1 MTTAAKQ
8 HSLSK
13 AGKELL
19 QVICHEARCSRVE
32 TSPSTSESP
41 SQELCTQ
48 KVVTVNSGVR
58 TASCLSR
65 TEGKDDCTDVSVV
78 DGIDQEQVAKR
89 QKMDPP
95 KDRCTSIQSDR
106 EPRTSNNTTEHL
118 EEENGERLLRRE
130 ETLHSKE
137 PCDTSGSHDQE
148 PAFFFN
154 IHNYSVK
161 ESNSPK

>member
-19 QVICHEARCSRVE
+19 QVICQEAMCPLVE
-32 TSPSTSESP
+32 EISPSHLETI
-41 SQELCTQ
+41 SQQQVE
-48 KVVTVNSGVR
+48 TVNSGVR
-58 TASCLSR
+58 TESGLSTTT
-65 TEGKDDCTDVSVV
+65 TEDKDDCTDSSVV
-78 DGIDQEQVAKR
+78 DGIDQEQLAKR
-89 QKMDPP
+89 QKIAHPEDVC
-95 KDRCTSIQSDR
+95 KSIQSET
-106 EPRTSNNTTEHL
+106 EPRTSNNKTEHL
-118 EEENGERLLRRE
+118 EENGERLLSQER
-130 ETLHSKE
+130 TQHSKTL
-137 PCDTSGSHDQE
+137 CDDTSGSHKQE